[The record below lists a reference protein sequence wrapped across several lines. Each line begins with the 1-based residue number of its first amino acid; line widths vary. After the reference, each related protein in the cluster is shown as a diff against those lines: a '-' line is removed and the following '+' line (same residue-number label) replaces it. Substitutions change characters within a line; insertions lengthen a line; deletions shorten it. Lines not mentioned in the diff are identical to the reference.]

1 MGNCF
6 SVDQPMMTIG
16 IKTIPASKFK
26 QITTYQDALRLAGH
40 IVPEDESLTI
50 VRNDVVIF
58 APAYTK
64 FQFADSVR
72 YKKTTLPIRKLYGR

>member
-1 MGNCF
+1 MGTCF

-26 QITTYQDALRLAGH
+26 NIKTYQVALRLAGH

-50 VRNDVVIF
+50 FRNEVIIF

-64 FQFADSVR
+64 FQFADAVR
-72 YKKTTLPIRKLYGR
+72 YKKVTLPIRKLYGK